1 MSIRKYKFFLIE
13 RSYRMQNQKEI
24 SEITHFLALVS
35 PVVLDVVRT
44 IFQSFGWQVE
54 EEGRGLELAF
64 SIKSGEKELK
74 FFVRN
79 LLLEIATI
87 DRDENPLR
95 FDEELHDFDY
105 FLAKTAR
112 LTQSK
117 LQVLFHLL
125 GEDDVDAAI
134 ENILGDAKQYERIR
148 IWRFDQRDTDKKV
161 R

>member
-1 MSIRKYKFFLIE
+1 
-13 RSYRMQNQKEI
+13 MQDQKEI
-24 SEITHFLALVS
+24 AKINHFLSLLL
-35 PVVLDVVRT
+35 PIVVDVIRT

-54 EEGRGLELAF
+54 EEGCGLDLAF

-74 FFVRN
+74 FFMRN

-87 DRDENPLR
+87 DRDENTLR

-125 GEDDVDAAI
+125 GEEDVDAAI
-134 ENILGDAKQYERIR
+134 ENIIQIAKQYERIR
-148 IWRFDQRDTDKKV
+148 IWRFDQKPT
-161 R
+161 